1 MSGSQDTHHSTEQKP
16 VAFTVPLILASVLVL
31 IIVLFL
37 SLCDPKP
44 HHHGEG
50 GHGDEHNAV
59 GTEATHHHDAAAP
72 ADQHEAAAASV
83 EVKKDSANVETAAPE
98 AEHAHGEEGHHH

>member
-1 MSGSQDTHHSTEQKP
+1 MSGSHDSHHSTEQKP

-44 HHHGEG
+44 HHHEAA
-50 GHGDEHNAV
+50 GHGDSHA
-59 GTEATHHHDAAAP
+59 TEASHGHDAASSEH
-72 ADQHEAAAASV
+72 HEAAPAVIVVQSHADTAKTNTTTDATHE
-83 EVKKDSANVETAAPE
+83 EV
-98 AEHAHGEEGHHH
+98 HH

>member
-1 MSGSQDTHHSTEQKP
+1 MSGSHDTHHSTEQKP

-44 HHHGEG
+44 HHHGDAA
-50 GHGDEHNAV
+50 GHDDAHAV

-72 ADQHEAAAASV
+72 EHHAAAATV
-83 EVKKDSANVETAAPE
+83 EVKKDSVSVETTVPE
-98 AEHAHGEEGHHH
+98 AEHAHGEEAHH